1 MTSLNEPR
9 VAVTPRPTWALR
21 FRLLLFPKSDDHSKK
36 VRGPRG
42 APFTRP
48 MRQGP
53 GFGGAGPFRL
63 PTRGPD
69 GQLEI
74 HRPNCLCCI
83 GPPDHA
89 FERSC
94 AAVVA
99 LSIDGVGPAEA
110 EKFVRL
116 CTVAGGGD
124 ATRLSK
130 GKAKAACRSVRS
142 KASGLPPLDLA
153 EVESMQRAVLD
164 CYGVSERVPTVE
176 ESSEAAGDEAR
187 VE

>member
-1 MTSLNEPR
+1 MI
-9 VAVTPRPTWALR
+9 
-21 FRLLLFPKSDDHSKK
+21 KK
-36 VRGPRG
+36 CVGL
-42 APFTRP
+42 AATPFTRP

-116 CTVAGGGD
+116 CTAAGGGD

>member
-1 MTSLNEPR
+1 M
-9 VAVTPRPTWALR
+9 
-21 FRLLLFPKSDDHSKK
+21 
-36 VRGPRG
+36 
-42 APFTRP
+42 
-48 MRQGP
+48 
-53 GFGGAGPFRL
+53 
-63 PTRGPD
+63 
-69 GQLEI
+69 
-74 HRPNCLCCI
+74 
-83 GPPDHA
+83 
-89 FERSC
+89 
-94 AAVVA
+94 
-99 LSIDGVGPAEA
+99 GPAEA

-116 CTVAGGGD
+116 CTAAGGGD

-164 CYGVSERVPTVE
+164 CYGVQVSEERVPTVE

>member
-1 MTSLNEPR
+1 MPAAHRRRFTSSVVAVAAEEARAAEGRLQLR
-9 VAVTPRPTWALR
+9 VAGNALGSTPE
-21 FRLLLFPKSDDHSKK
+21 
-36 VRGPRG
+36 
-42 APFTRP
+42 
-48 MRQGP
+48 
-53 GFGGAGPFRL
+53 
-63 PTRGPD
+63 D
-69 GQLEI
+69 G
-74 HRPNCLCCI
+74 
-83 GPPDHA
+83 
-89 FERSC
+89 

-99 LSIDGVGPAEA
+99 LRIDGVGPAEA

-116 CTVAGGGD
+116 CTAAGGGD

-164 CYGVSERVPTVE
+164 CYGVSERVPTE

>member
-1 MTSLNEPR
+1 MGL
-9 VAVTPRPTWALR
+9 AAL
-21 FRLLLFPKSDDHSKK
+21 
-36 VRGPRG
+36 
-42 APFTRP
+42 PFTRP

-74 HRPNCLCCI
+74 HRPNFVCCI
-83 GPPDHA
+83 VQHDHA

-99 LSIDGVGPAEA
+99 LRIDGVGPAEA

-116 CTVAGGGD
+116 CTAAGGGD

-164 CYGVSERVPTVE
+164 CYGVSERVPTEE
-176 ESSEAAGDEAR
+176 ESSEAAGDETR